1 MAKAREVE
9 DFEEMIEEIVFDEG
23 ELEELRIA
31 IRNFSQGKI
40 STKRLKQNLLLSR
53 ERIVKDIFSFL
64 KFSLDIAQD
73 SDQALIDKNFTNPN
87 QSSLENDQLRQ
98 EIAERNE
105 LLEVVAKRISAL
117 ASKVKKE
124 PSIETEKLFLED
136 AIKIEIKRVFKAV
149 KVEEWLDMC
158 GYDDYKFF
166 VKLYPKLEELYT
178 ERFGESEKSSNYTKD
193 GKEIMANK
201 MARLGFPEEIETI
214 VLQYVT
220 VRNIFQHSMDDISP
234 SNLEQAQEAFVK
246 VFVYLIISSL
256 DSKLVSS
263 NRESF
268 YSCLKDF
275 FSERLTGNP
284 VFRKRVLERLKTVF
298 NA

>member
-1 MAKAREVE
+1 MTATQS
-9 DFEEMIEEIVFDEG
+9 FEEMIEKIVFDEG
-23 ELEELRIA
+23 ELEDLRIA

-40 STKRLKQNLLLSR
+40 STKQLKQNLFRSR
-53 ERIVKDIFSFL
+53 DRIVKDIFSFL
-64 KFSLDIAQD
+64 NLSLNVARENEQAPVD
-73 SDQALIDKNFTNPN
+73 SNFTNPN

-98 EIAERNE
+98 KVAERNE

-136 AIKIEIKRVFKAV
+136 TIKIEIERVFLAV
-149 KVEEWLDMC
+149 NLEEWLDMC

-166 VKLYPKLEELYT
+166 VKLYPKLEGLYS
-178 ERFGESEKSSNYTKD
+178 ERFGESEKFSDNTKD
-193 GKEIMANK
+193 GKDIMANR
-201 MARLGFPEEIETI
+201 MVRLGFPEDIETN
-214 VLQYVT
+214 VVQYVSI
-220 VRNIFQHSMDDISP
+220 RNLFQHSMEGISP

-246 VFVYLIISSL
+246 VFVYLITNSL
-256 DSKLVSS
+256 DSKLLSN

-268 YSCLKDF
+268 YSCLKNF
-275 FSERLTGNP
+275 FSKRLAGSP
-284 VFRKRVLERLKTVF
+284 VFRKRVLIRLKTVF

>member
-1 MAKAREVE
+1 MTATQS
-9 DFEEMIEEIVFDEG
+9 FEEMIEKIVFDEG
-23 ELEELRIA
+23 ELEDLRIA

-40 STKRLKQNLLLSR
+40 STKQLKQNLFRSR
-53 ERIVKDIFSFL
+53 DRIVKDIFSFL
-64 KFSLDIAQD
+64 NLSLNVARENEQAPVD
-73 SDQALIDKNFTNPN
+73 SNFTNPN

-98 EIAERNE
+98 KIAERNE

-136 AIKIEIKRVFKAV
+136 TIKIEIERVFLAV

-166 VKLYPKLEELYT
+166 VKLYPKLEGLYS
-178 ERFGESEKSSNYTKD
+178 ERFGESEKFSDNTKD
-193 GKEIMANK
+193 GKDIMANR
-201 MARLGFPEEIETI
+201 MVRLEFPEDIEEFVI
-214 VLQYVT
+214 QYVSI
-220 VRNIFQHSMDDISP
+220 RNLFQHSMKDISP

-246 VFVYLIISSL
+246 VFVYLITNSL
-256 DSKLVSS
+256 DSKLLSN

-268 YSCLKDF
+268 YSCLKNF
-275 FSERLTGNP
+275 FSKRLASNL
-284 VFRKRVLERLKTVF
+284 VFRKRVLERLRTVF
-298 NA
+298 YP